1 MIQYSHMSNLLMPL
15 KKCCKPNIKLTSLQ
29 YNINEIN
36 QILTLIESS
45 RILNDCFPDNSIITL
60 GNIIQDKL

>member
-1 MIQYSHMSNLLMPL
+1 MIQYSNMSNLLMPL

-29 YNINEIN
+29 YDINEIN

-45 RILNDCFPDNSIITL
+45 STTLYDCFPDN
-60 GNIIQDKL
+60 